1 VQKNVLEE
9 FSGFALN
16 CEENIFGGIEF
27 SDFLVFWSGSH
38 VAPLRWGVTI
48 CAFCVNWSKFNCV
61 GAAGVT

>member
-1 VQKNVLEE
+1 VQKNVLGE

-27 SDFLVFWSGSH
+27 SDFLVFCSGSH
-38 VAPLRWGVTI
+38 VAPLRRGVTI

-61 GAAGVT
+61 GADGVT